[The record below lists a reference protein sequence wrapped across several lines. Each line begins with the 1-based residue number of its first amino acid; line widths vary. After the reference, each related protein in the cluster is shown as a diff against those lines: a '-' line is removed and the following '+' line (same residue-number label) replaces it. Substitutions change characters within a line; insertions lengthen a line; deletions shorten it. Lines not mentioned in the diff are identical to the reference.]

1 MGWYSNWTTVHET
14 IPHAV
19 TSNSVSLSVIWAELS
34 KVSIQPQLVIRPN
47 PAALARASDYE
58 NVFTSSKMKP
68 QSTSTQDVE
77 MCGGGPLRAPTP
89 RSIALFFFCHN
100 EPENCQESYREAPQF
115 HRPSSAQ
122 SSHNSELQRRCP
134 RPINFLW
141 GEDRQEHAQES
152 FISGDITWHKMIS
165 HISRVTIFH
174 YCYIEGERWRPT
186 SCYATVH
193 PSINRKKRKE
203 AQIEITDCYQIILT
217 QYIAQFCWIS

>member
-1 MGWYSNWTTVHET
+1 
-14 IPHAV
+14 
-19 TSNSVSLSVIWAELS
+19 
-34 KVSIQPQLVIRPN
+34 
-47 PAALARASDYE
+47 
-58 NVFTSSKMKP
+58 MKP

-134 RPINFLW
+134 RPIYFLW

-193 PSINRKKRKE
+193 PSINRKKKKRGSDRNNWLLPNNTYPIYCSVLLNFL
-203 AQIEITDCYQIILT
+203 ARYLADALLGILT
-217 QYIAQFCWIS
+217 MDSSLP